1 MNRLSKSLLTCF
13 LLSSLSVFAEEFS
26 LDSMFDQSSD
36 DHFEEILEQ
45 KKQMR
50 GEDCPTPESILSL
63 ITPPDGAINL
73 PLLLQQNI
81 YKHTNP
87 PHTRPLLSLPTLIT
101 YPIHT
106 TSTECFPCIMRISGF
121 YNQTHNMYFTK
132 DSPYINSYIDFDNAV
147 ILKQLEE
154 IKSFN
159 IDVIPILDLFRNIKL
174 QERRFGVVL
183 GATGSRKRWSVTADL
198 PLYYL
203 EHNFY
208 LSPKEE
214 KAIENSPF
222 LKNIQENSAETSQSE
237 AVCDSA
243 VDTREL
249 AKQHLVNDK
258 FGLGDSFLRIFYDVS
273 YTDCQNTLLGL
284 HVALPTAYTIKQK
297 FFVGGAFNKDEPQ
310 PTFNFQDIANLALC
324 DDAKNLK
331 EAKAEGI
338 AFLIGILDRLAA
350 NEVDLSL
357 GNNGHFGFGPAIK
370 LNRTLGCHWSAQL
383 DGYAEYDIPSTETR
397 YFLSAKNAEMFDRDY
412 QNELLA
418 AVNLQFLSTQFV
430 NTFYPLALQTR
441 VIPGVQAVLTGQV
454 IGNFAHLHV
463 RFGADYWYQ
472 GKEHVSFGCDNGYGY
487 SELQVSKGL
496 LSSAYQAKV
505 LAEIGYKK
513 EAKKI
518 DWTVNLGSDYTVAH
532 SGIGKDYTVVIGTR
546 IFF

>member
-1 MNRLSKSLLTCF
+1 MNILSKLLVPCL
-13 LLSSLSVFAEEFS
+13 LLSCLSTLTEVFS
-26 LDSMFDQSSD
+26 LDSMFDASSD

-50 GEDCPTPESILSL
+50 DGGCPTPQDILNL
-63 ITPPDGAINL
+63 ITPPDAAVNL

-106 TSTECFPCIMRISGF
+106 QSTECLPCIMRISGF

-132 DSPYINSYIDFDNAV
+132 DSPYINSYIDFNNSV

-154 IKSFN
+154 LKAFN
-159 IDVIPILDLFRNIKL
+159 IDVIPALDLFRNIKL
-174 QERRFGVVL
+174 QERRFGIVL
-183 GATGSRKRWSVTADL
+183 GATGSRNRWSVTADL

-222 LKNIQENSAETSQSE
+222 LKNIQENSTETSQVE
-237 AVCDSA
+237 ATSRDA
-243 VDTREL
+243 IDAREL
-249 AKQHLVNDK
+249 AKEHLVNDK

-273 YTDCQNTLLGL
+273 YTDCQKTLLGL
-284 HVALPTAYTIKQK
+284 HVVLPTAYTIKQK
-297 FFVGGAFNKDEPQ
+297 FFIGGVFNKDEPQ
-310 PTFNFQDIANLALC
+310 PTFNFQDFFNLALC
-324 DDAKNLK
+324 DEGKNLK
-331 EAKAEGI
+331 EAKAEGL
-338 AFLIGILDRLAA
+338 AFLVGILDRLAA

-357 GNNGHFGFGPAIK
+357 GNNGHFGFGPAVK
-370 LNRTLGCHWSAQL
+370 LNRTLSSHWSAQF
-383 DGYAEYDIPSTETR
+383 DGYAEYEIPSTETR
-397 YFLSAKNAEMFDRDY
+397 YFLSTKNPEMFDKDY
-412 QNELLA
+412 RNESLA

-441 VIPGVQAVLTGQV
+441 VSPGVQAVLTGQV
-454 IGNFAHLHV
+454 IGSFAHLHV

-472 GKEHVSFGCDNGYGY
+472 GKEHVSFCCDNGYSY

-496 LSSAYQAKV
+496 LSSAYQAKI